1 MPPVTQAAFAPEL
14 ALPPPYQ
21 AVRLRESGDA
31 FAHAAALAPQRGAGT
46 LVYVGR
52 FDVAEFAVVLEPA
65 EPLIRARRVF
75 YAGMGAL
82 ADAIAAAAPPE
93 TAIHIKWPDAL
104 YVNWGLVGGGRLAWP
119 KDTEEANVPAWLVFG
134 ATIRTAWTKRG
145 DPGLTPELTALDEE
159 GFTEVTSKQIV
170 ESFARNFMQALDVWQ
185 ESGFSAAV
193 RPYLERLARESQQG
207 CAIDENG
214 DLMVRPNS
222 GGTGGDTSGGA
233 SERQAL
239 LPKLEAPAWLDLA
252 YKDPS

>member
-21 AVRLRESGDA
+21 AVRLREFGDA
-31 FAHAAALAPQRGAGT
+31 LAHAATLAPQRGAGT

-52 FDVAEFAVVLEPA
+52 FDLAEFAVVLEPT

-93 TAIHIKWPDAL
+93 TAIQITWPDAL

-119 KDTEEANVPAWLVFG
+119 KDTGEASVPAWLVFG
-134 ATIRTAWTKRG
+134 ASVRTAWSKG
-145 DPGLTPELTALDEE
+145 IDPGLTPELTALDEE
-159 GFTEVTSKQIV
+159 GFAEVSAKQIV

-185 ESGFSAAV
+185 ESGFANAV
-193 RPYLERLARESQQG
+193 RPYLDRLARESQQS
-207 CAIDENG
+207 CAIDDNG
-214 DLMVRPNS
+214 DLIVRTAS
-222 GGTGGDTSGGA
+222 GA
-233 SERQAL
+233 SKRQAL
-239 LPKLEAPAWLDLA
+239 LEKLTAPAWLDLT
-252 YKDPS
+252 YKEPS

>member
-21 AVRLRESGDA
+21 AVRLREFGDA
-31 FAHAAALAPQRGAGT
+31 FAHAATLAPQRGAGT

-65 EPLIRARRVF
+65 DPLVRARRVF

-119 KDTEEANVPAWLVFG
+119 QGADEANVPPWLVFG
-134 ATIRTAWTKRG
+134 ATIRTAWTKRI
-145 DPGLTPELTALDEE
+145 DPGVTPELTALDEE
-159 GFTEVTSKQIV
+159 GFAEITAKQIV

-185 ESGFSAAV
+185 DSGFSAAV
-193 RPYLERLARESQQG
+193 RPYLERLARESGQS
-207 CAIDENG
+207 CAIDDNG
-214 DLMVRPNS
+214 DLMVRPKSDNS
-222 GGTGGDTSGGA
+222 GDRGGGA
-233 SERQAL
+233 SERQVL
-239 LPKLEAPAWLDLA
+239 LPKLKAPAWLDLA
-252 YKDPS
+252 YKEPS

>member
-1 MPPVTQAAFAPEL
+1 MPPVTQAGFAPEL

-21 AVRLRESGDA
+21 AVRLREFGDA
-31 FAHAAALAPQRGAGT
+31 FAHATTLAPQHGAGT

-65 EPLIRARRVF
+65 DPLIRARRVF

-119 KDTEEANVPAWLVFG
+119 ESTGEASVPAWLVFG
-134 ATIRTAWTKRG
+134 ATIRTAWSKRN

-159 GFTEVTSKQIV
+159 GFAEVTSKQVV

-185 ESGFSAAV
+185 ESGFASAV
-193 RPYLERLARESQQG
+193 RPYLERLARETHQS
-207 CAIDENG
+207 CEIDDNG
-214 DLMVRPNS
+214 DLMLRPGS
-222 GGTGGDTSGGA
+222 GGTA
-233 SERQAL
+233 ERQAL
-239 LPKLEAPAWLDLA
+239 LPKLTAPAWLDLV
-252 YKDPS
+252 YKEPS

>member
-21 AVRLRESGDA
+21 AVRLREVGDA
-31 FAHAAALAPQRGAGT
+31 FAHAATLAPKHGAGT

-82 ADAIAAAAPPE
+82 ADAIAVAAPPE
-93 TAIHIKWPDAL
+93 TAIHVKWPDAL

-119 KDTEEANVPAWLVFG
+119 ENTDEASVPAWLVFG
-134 ATIRTAWTKRG
+134 ATIRTAWSKRI

-159 GFTEVTSKQIV
+159 GFAEVTSKQIV
-170 ESFARNFMQALDVWQ
+170 ESFARNFMQALDAWQ
-185 ESGFSAAV
+185 ESGFSTAV
-193 RPYLERLARESQQG
+193 RPYLERLARESEQS
-207 CAIDENG
+207 CEIDDNG
-214 DLMVRPNS
+214 DLIVR
-222 GGTGGDTSGGA
+222 
-233 SERQAL
+233 SERGPIERQVL
-239 LPKLEAPAWLDLA
+239 LPKLRAPAWLDLA
-252 YKDPS
+252 YKEPS

>member
-1 MPPVTQAAFAPEL
+1 MRPVTQADFASEL

-21 AVRLRESGDA
+21 AVRLREFGDA
-31 FAHAAALAPQRGAGT
+31 FAHAATLAPQRGAGT

-65 EPLIRARRVF
+65 EALVRARRVF

-119 KDTEEANVPAWLVFG
+119 NGIGEANVPAWLVFG
-134 ATIRTAWTKRG
+134 ATIRTAWTNG
-145 DPGLTPELTALDEE
+145 IDPGLTPELTTLDEE
-159 GFTEVTSKQIV
+159 GFAEVTSKQIV

-185 ESGFSAAV
+185 ESGFATAV
-193 RPYLERLARESQQG
+193 KPYLERLAHERQQS

-214 DLMVRPNS
+214 DLIVQLES
-222 GGTGGDTSGGA
+222 GGTN
-233 SERQAL
+233 ERQVL
-239 LPKLEAPAWLDLA
+239 LPKLKAPAWLDLA
-252 YKDPS
+252 YKEPS